1 MTCRPTLDQLHGRNT
16 QEKNSGRNTWK
27 GRTLGGAFRG
37 STPGEPRW
45 PEQRLQ
51 AAGMGVKAKNFTFL
65 TFLEG
70 QKNILRTNTP
80 NPNPCLGFTPGQ
92 CLGH

>member
-1 MTCRPTLDQLHGRNT
+1 MGGALRERT
-16 QEKNSGRNTWK
+16 QEEHLEGEDSGR
-27 GRTLGGAFRG
+27 
-37 STPGEPRW
+37 STQREHSRR

-51 AAGMGVKAKNFTFL
+51 AAGMGVKAKDFTFL

-80 NPNPCLGFTPGQ
+80 NPCLGFTPGQ